1 MNADNG
7 LEARLVVMAE
17 NDLLMLMFSNLAKN
31 GLGRYNLGFNH
42 VEWIE
47 VGGNLE
53 RKGWEECGVTLLVFF
68 NCSISLRCTSLC
80 YSAFQAAKVP
90 LFSRTGPFLTLP
102 VRALSAV
109 NPFIFRYKWHFLAG
123 VLFVALSTLLAIF
136 PAQLV
141 RYAFDLVNEG
151 IDLYHLYAGTQ
162 AQSGVYQLFG
172 RNVLFYGMV
181 IIGLALLRGIFLFF
195 MRQTLIVMSRHI
207 ENDQKNQIYRHYQ
220 SLPLSFYRR
229 HSTGDLMSRI
239 SEDVSRVRMYLG
251 PAIMYFLQLVL
262 LFLLI
267 VPLMLMVNVKLTLY
281 TLLPLPVLS
290 VSIFYVN
297 NLIERKSDE
306 IQRALSGMTTFVQEA
321 FSGIR
326 VLKSFVR
333 EADSHAQF
341 AAASNEYKEK
351 SLSLN
356 FVNSLFFPLILFLV
370 GLSTLI
376 TVWVGGQ
383 EVIRGTI
390 TTGTIAEF
398 LIYVNLLTWP
408 VTALGWTSSLVQ
420 RAEAS
425 QVRINEFLDQKTDIV
440 SRQNVQRELVGDIVF
455 ENVSFTY
462 QDTGIQ
468 ALRNVSFRVRPG
480 QTLAVIGNTGSG
492 KSTVAALLCRLYD
505 VSAGEIKIDDT
516 DVRDYSLTALR
527 GQIGYVPQDVFLFSD
542 TIRNNINFG
551 LDQPDEARMLQAAR
565 DADVYENIQAFP
577 EGFDTKVG
585 ERGITLSGGQKQR
598 VSMARALV
606 KEPKILIL
614 DDSLSA
620 VDTKTENVILGS
632 LQRIMAQRTCL
643 IISHRVSSV
652 KLADEILV
660 LDDGVIVQHGS
671 HEALMAE
678 TNGLYRAL
686 YDRQLQTEEA

>member
-1 MNADNG
+1 M
-7 LEARLVVMAE
+7 
-17 NDLLMLMFSNLAKN
+17 
-31 GLGRYNLGFNH
+31 
-42 VEWIE
+42 
-47 VGGNLE
+47 
-53 RKGWEECGVTLLVFF
+53 
-68 NCSISLRCTSLC
+68 
-80 YSAFQAAKVP
+80 
-90 LFSRTGPFLTLP
+90 
-102 VRALSAV
+102 RALTAV
-109 NPFIFRYKWHFLAG
+109 NPFIYRYKWHFLGG
-123 VLFVALSTLLAIF
+123 VLFVVLSTLLTIF

-141 RYAFDLVNEG
+141 RYAFDLVSEG
-151 IDLYHLYAGTQ
+151 IDLYHLFAGTQ
-162 AQSGVYQLFG
+162 AQSGVYDLFG
-172 RNVLFYGMV
+172 RNVLFYGV
-181 IIGLALLRGIFLFF
+181 LIIVLALLRGIFLFF
-195 MRQTLIVMSRHI
+195 MRQTLIVMSRLV
-207 ENDQKNQIYRHYQ
+207 ENDQKNQVYLHYQ

-239 SEDVSRVRMYLG
+239 SEDVGRVRMYLG
-251 PAIMYFLQLVL
+251 PGIMYFLQLVV

-281 TLLPLPVLS
+281 TLAPLPVLS
-290 VSIFYVN
+290 ISIFYVN
-297 NLIERKSDE
+297 NLIERKSDQ
-306 IQRALSGMTTFVQEA
+306 IQRSLAAMTTFTQEA

-326 VLKSFVR
+326 VLKSFSR
-333 EADSHAQF
+333 QADSHAQF
-341 AAASNEYKEK
+341 TKASNEYKEK

-425 QVRINEFLDQKTDIV
+425 QARLNEFLDEKTDIV
-440 SRQNVQRELVGDIVF
+440 SRQNLQHEMQGDIVF
-455 ENVSFTY
+455 DNVSFTY
-462 QDTGIQ
+462 PDTGIR
-468 ALRNVSFRVRPG
+468 ALHNVSFRIRPG

-492 KSTVAALLCRLYD
+492 KSTIAALLCRLYD
-505 VSAGEIKIDDT
+505 ATAGQVEIDSI
-516 DVRDYSLTALR
+516 DVRDYALDNLR
-527 GQIGYVPQDVFLFSD
+527 EQIGYVPQDVFLFSD
-542 TIRNNINFG
+542 SIRHNINFG
-551 LDQPDEARMLQAAR
+551 LNEPSEEKMLQAAR
-565 DADVYENIQAFP
+565 DAAVYDNIMGFP

-620 VDTKTENVILGS
+620 VDTKTENTILGA
-632 LQRIMAQRTCL
+632 LQRIMADRTSL

-652 KLADEILV
+652 KLADHILV
-660 LDDGVIVQHGS
+660 LDDGTIVQHGT

-678 TNGLYRAL
+678 PEGLYRAL
-686 YDRQLQTEEA
+686 YERQLQAEEA

>member
-1 MNADNG
+1 M
-7 LEARLVVMAE
+7 
-17 NDLLMLMFSNLAKN
+17 MFQIL
-31 GLGRYNLGFNH
+31 
-42 VEWIE
+42 
-47 VGGNLE
+47 
-53 RKGWEECGVTLLVFF
+53 
-68 NCSISLRCTSLC
+68 
-80 YSAFQAAKVP
+80 FQAAKVP
-90 LFSRTGPFLTLP
+90 LFSQTGSFPTLP
-102 VRALSAV
+102 VRALNAV

-162 AQSGVYQLFG
+162 AQKGVYQLFG
-172 RNVLFYGMV
+172 RNVLFYGML
-181 IIGLALLRGIFLFF
+181 IIVLALLRGIFLFF

-207 ENDQKNQIYRHYQ
+207 ENDQKNQIYQHYQ

-267 VPLMLMVNVKLTLY
+267 VPLMLIVNVKLTLY

-306 IQRALSGMTTFVQEA
+306 IQKALSGMTTFVQEA

-341 AAASNEYKEK
+341 SAASNEYKEK

-356 FVNSLFFPLILFLV
+356 FVNSLFFPLILFLI

-425 QVRINEFLDQKTDIV
+425 QARINEFLDQKTDII

-462 QDTGIQ
+462 PDTGIQ
-468 ALRNVSFRVRPG
+468 ALKNVSFRVKPG

-505 VSAGEIKIDDT
+505 VTAGDIKIDGT
-516 DVRDYSLTALR
+516 DVRDYSLRALR

-542 TIRNNINFG
+542 SIRNNINFG
-551 LDQPDEARMLQAAR
+551 IDAPEEARMLQAAK
-565 DADVYENIQAFP
+565 DADVYENIVAFP

-632 LQRIMAQRTCL
+632 LQRIMAARTSL

-660 LDDGVIVQHGS
+660 LDDGIIVQHGT

-678 TNGLYRAL
+678 TAGLYRAL
-686 YDRQLQTEEA
+686 YDRQLQTEEV

>member
-1 MNADNG
+1 
-7 LEARLVVMAE
+7 
-17 NDLLMLMFSNLAKN
+17 
-31 GLGRYNLGFNH
+31 
-42 VEWIE
+42 
-47 VGGNLE
+47 
-53 RKGWEECGVTLLVFF
+53 
-68 NCSISLRCTSLC
+68 
-80 YSAFQAAKVP
+80 
-90 LFSRTGPFLTLP
+90 
-102 VRALSAV
+102 VRALTAV
-109 NPFIFRYKWHFLAG
+109 NPFIHRYKWHFLGG
-123 VLFVALSTLLAIF
+123 VLFVLLSTLLTIF

-141 RYAFDLVNEG
+141 RYAFDLVSEG
-151 IDLYHLYAGTQ
+151 IDLYHLFAGTR
-162 AQSGVYQLFG
+162 AQSGVYDLFG
-172 RNVLFYGMV
+172 RNVLFYGV
-181 IIGLALLRGIFLFF
+181 LIIVLALLRGIFLFF
-195 MRQTLIVMSRHI
+195 MRQTLIVMSRLI
-207 ENDQKNQIYRHYQ
+207 ENDQKNQVYLHYQ

-239 SEDVSRVRMYLG
+239 SEDVGRVRMYLG
-251 PAIMYFLQLVL
+251 PGIMYFLQLVV
-262 LFLLI
+262 LFVLI
-267 VPLMLMVNVKLTLY
+267 VPLMLLVNVKLTLY
-281 TLLPLPVLS
+281 TLAPLPVLS

-297 NLIERKSDE
+297 NLIERKSDQ
-306 IQRALSGMTTFVQEA
+306 IQRSLAAMTTFTQEA

-326 VLKSFVR
+326 VLKSFSR
-333 EADSHAQF
+333 QADSHAQF
-341 AAASNEYKEK
+341 TKASNEYKEK

-356 FVNSLFFPLILFLV
+356 FVNSLFFPLILFLI

-425 QVRINEFLDQKTDIV
+425 QARINEFLDQKTDIV
-440 SRQNVQRELVGDIVF
+440 SRQNLQHEMQGDIVF
-455 ENVSFTY
+455 KNVSFTY
-462 QDTGIQ
+462 PDTGIK
-468 ALRNVSFRVRPG
+468 ALRDVSFRIRPG

-492 KSTVAALLCRLYD
+492 KSTIAALLCRLYD
-505 VSAGEIKIDDT
+505 VTAGQVEIDGL
-516 DVRDYSLTALR
+516 DVRDYALDNLR
-527 GQIGYVPQDVFLFSD
+527 EQIGYVPQDVFLFSD
-542 TIRNNINFG
+542 SIRHNINFG
-551 LDQPDEARMLQAAR
+551 LNDPSEEKMLQAAR
-565 DADVYENIQAFP
+565 DAAVYDNIVAFP

-620 VDTKTENVILGS
+620 VDTKTENTILGA
-632 LQRIMAQRTCL
+632 LQRIMADRTSL

-652 KLADEILV
+652 KLADHILV
-660 LDDGVIVQHGS
+660 LDDGTIVQHGA

-678 TNGLYRAL
+678 PEGLYRAL
-686 YDRQLQTEEA
+686 YERQLQSEEA

>member
-1 MNADNG
+1 M
-7 LEARLVVMAE
+7 
-17 NDLLMLMFSNLAKN
+17 
-31 GLGRYNLGFNH
+31 
-42 VEWIE
+42 
-47 VGGNLE
+47 
-53 RKGWEECGVTLLVFF
+53 
-68 NCSISLRCTSLC
+68 
-80 YSAFQAAKVP
+80 
-90 LFSRTGPFLTLP
+90 
-102 VRALSAV
+102 RALTAV
-109 NPFIFRYKWHFLAG
+109 NPFIYRYKWHFLGG
-123 VLFVALSTLLAIF
+123 VLFVVLSTLLTIW

-141 RYAFDLVNEG
+141 RYAFDLVSEG
-151 IDLYHLYAGTQ
+151 IDLYHLFAGTRAQQ
-162 AQSGVYQLFG
+162 AVYSLFG
-172 RNVLFYGMV
+172 RNVLFYGV
-181 IIGLALLRGIFLFF
+181 LIIVLALLRGIFLFF
-195 MRQTLIVMSRHI
+195 MRQTLIVMSRLV
-207 ENDQKNQIYRHYQ
+207 ENDQKNQIYLHYQ

-239 SEDVSRVRMYLG
+239 SEDVGRVRMYLG
-251 PAIMYFLQLVL
+251 PGIMYFLQLVL
-262 LFLLI
+262 LFVLI
-267 VPLMLMVNVKLTLY
+267 VPLMLLVNVKLTLY
-281 TLLPLPVLS
+281 TLAPLPLLS

-297 NLIERKSDE
+297 NLIERKSDQ
-306 IQRALSGMTTFVQEA
+306 IQRSLAAMTTFTQEA

-326 VLKSFVR
+326 VLKSFSR
-333 EADSHAQF
+333 QADSHAQF
-341 AAASNEYKEK
+341 TKASNEYKEK

-356 FVNSLFFPLILFLV
+356 FVNSLFFPLILFLI

-425 QVRINEFLDQKTDIV
+425 QARINEFLDQKTDIV
-440 SRQNVQRELVGDIVF
+440 SRQNLEHAMQGDIVF
-455 ENVSFTY
+455 DNVSFTY
-462 QDTGIQ
+462 PDTGIR
-468 ALRNVSFRVRPG
+468 ALREVSFRIRPG

-492 KSTVAALLCRLYD
+492 KSTIAALLCRLYD
-505 VSAGEIKIDDT
+505 ATSGEVAIDGI
-516 DVRDYSLTALR
+516 DVRDYSLTSLR
-527 GQIGYVPQDVFLFSD
+527 EQIGYVPQDVFLFSD
-542 TIRNNINFG
+542 SIRRNINFG
-551 LDQPDEARMLQAAR
+551 LDHPAEEKMLQAAR
-565 DADVYENIQAFP
+565 DAAVYDNIMAFP

-620 VDTKTENVILGS
+620 VDTKTENTILGA
-632 LQRIMAQRTCL
+632 LQRIMADRTSL

-652 KLADEILV
+652 KLADDILV
-660 LDDGVIVQHGS
+660 LDDGVIVQHGT

-678 TNGLYRAL
+678 PEGLYRAL
-686 YDRQLQTEEA
+686 YERQLQAEEA

>member
-1 MNADNG
+1 
-7 LEARLVVMAE
+7 MAPALL
-17 NDLLMLMFSNLAKN
+17 LLM
-31 GLGRYNLGFNH
+31 
-42 VEWIE
+42 
-47 VGGNLE
+47 
-53 RKGWEECGVTLLVFF
+53 
-68 NCSISLRCTSLC
+68 
-80 YSAFQAAKVP
+80 
-90 LFSRTGPFLTLP
+90 P
-102 VRALSAV
+102 VRALAAV
-109 NPFIFRYKWHFLAG
+109 NPHIFRYKWHFLGG
-123 VLFVALSTLLAIF
+123 VLFVVLSTLLTIF

-151 IDLYHLYAGTQ
+151 IDLYKLFAGTQ
-162 AQSGVYQLFG
+162 AQAGVYQVFG
-172 RNVLFYGMV
+172 RNVLFYGIL
-181 IIGLALLRGIFLFF
+181 IIVLALLRGIFLFF
-195 MRQTLIVMSRHI
+195 MRQTLIVMSRRI
-207 ENDQKNQIYRHYQ
+207 ENDQKNQIYQHYQ

-262 LFLLI
+262 LFVLI
-267 VPLMLMVNVKLTLY
+267 VPLMLLVNVKLTLL
-281 TLLPLPVLS
+281 TILPLPILS

-297 NLIERKSDE
+297 NLIEKKSDE
-306 IQRALSGMTTFVQEA
+306 IQRSLAAMTTFTQEA

-333 EADSHAQF
+333 QPDSLAQF
-341 AAASNEYKEK
+341 ALATDEYKDK

-356 FVNSLFFPLILFLV
+356 FVNSLFFPLIMFLI
-370 GLSTLI
+370 GISTVV

-408 VTALGWTSSLVQ
+408 VAALGWTSSLVQ

-425 QVRINEFLDQKTDIV
+425 QARINEFLDQQTDIV
-440 SRQNVQRELVGDIVF
+440 SRENVVRELAGDVAF
-455 ENVSFTY
+455 EHVTFTY
-462 QDTGIQ
+462 PDTGIT
-468 ALRNVSFRVRPG
+468 ALRDVSFRIRPG

-492 KSTVAALLCRLYD
+492 KSTIAALLCRLYD
-505 VSAGEIKIDDT
+505 VTSGDISIDGT
-516 DVRDYSLTALR
+516 DVRDYALTSLR
-527 GQIGYVPQDVFLFSD
+527 EQIGYVPQDVFLFSD

-551 LDQPDEARMLQAAR
+551 LDQPDEARMAQAAK
-565 DADVYENIQAFP
+565 DADVYDNIIRFP

-620 VDTKTENVILGS
+620 VDTKTENAILDS
-632 LQRIMAQRTCL
+632 LQRVMHNRTSL

-660 LDDGVIVQHGS
+660 LDDGQIVQHGT
-671 HEALMAE
+671 HAALMANE
-678 TNGLYRAL
+678 AGLYRAL
-686 YDRQLQTEEA
+686 YERQLQTEEV

>member
-1 MNADNG
+1 M
-7 LEARLVVMAE
+7 
-17 NDLLMLMFSNLAKN
+17 
-31 GLGRYNLGFNH
+31 
-42 VEWIE
+42 
-47 VGGNLE
+47 
-53 RKGWEECGVTLLVFF
+53 
-68 NCSISLRCTSLC
+68 
-80 YSAFQAAKVP
+80 
-90 LFSRTGPFLTLP
+90 
-102 VRALSAV
+102 RALTAV
-109 NPFIFRYKWHFLAG
+109 NPFIHRYKWHFLGG
-123 VLFVALSTLLAIF
+123 VLFVLLSTLLTIF

-141 RYAFDLVNEG
+141 RYAFDLVSEG
-151 IDLYHLYAGTQ
+151 IDLYHLFAGTR
-162 AQSGVYQLFG
+162 AQSGVYDLFG
-172 RNVLFYGMV
+172 RNVLFYGV
-181 IIGLALLRGIFLFF
+181 LIIVLALLRGIFLFF
-195 MRQTLIVMSRHI
+195 MRQTLIVMSRLI
-207 ENDQKNQIYRHYQ
+207 ENDQKNQVYLHYQ

-239 SEDVSRVRMYLG
+239 SEDVGRVRMYLG
-251 PAIMYFLQLVL
+251 PGIMYFLQLVV
-262 LFLLI
+262 LFVLI
-267 VPLMLMVNVKLTLY
+267 VPLMLLVNVKLTLY
-281 TLLPLPVLS
+281 TLAPLPVLS

-297 NLIERKSDE
+297 NLIERKSDQ
-306 IQRALSGMTTFVQEA
+306 IQRSLAAMTTFTQEA

-326 VLKSFVR
+326 VLKSFSR
-333 EADSHAQF
+333 QADSHAQF
-341 AAASNEYKEK
+341 TKASNEYKEK

-356 FVNSLFFPLILFLV
+356 FVNSLFFPLILFLI

-425 QVRINEFLDQKTDIV
+425 QARINEFLDQKTDIV
-440 SRQNVQRELVGDIVF
+440 SRQNLQHEMQGDIVF
-455 ENVSFTY
+455 KNVSFTY
-462 QDTGIQ
+462 PDTGIK
-468 ALRNVSFRVRPG
+468 ALRDVSFRIRPG

-492 KSTVAALLCRLYD
+492 KSTIAALLCRLYD
-505 VSAGEIKIDDT
+505 VTAGQVEIDGL
-516 DVRDYSLTALR
+516 DVRDYALDNLR
-527 GQIGYVPQDVFLFSD
+527 EQIGYVPQDVFLFSD
-542 TIRNNINFG
+542 SIRHNINFG
-551 LDQPDEARMLQAAR
+551 LNDPSEEKMLQAAR
-565 DADVYENIQAFP
+565 DAAVYDNIVAFP

-620 VDTKTENVILGS
+620 VDTKTENTILGA
-632 LQRIMAQRTCL
+632 LQRIMADRTSL

-652 KLADEILV
+652 KLADHILV
-660 LDDGVIVQHGS
+660 LDDGTIVQHGT

-678 TNGLYRAL
+678 PEGLYRAL
-686 YDRQLQTEEA
+686 YERQLQSEEA